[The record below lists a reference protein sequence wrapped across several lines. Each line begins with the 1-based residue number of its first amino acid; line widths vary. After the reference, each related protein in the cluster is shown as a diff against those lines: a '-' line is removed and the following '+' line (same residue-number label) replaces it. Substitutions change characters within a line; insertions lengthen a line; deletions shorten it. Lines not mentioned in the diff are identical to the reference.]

1 MTSYMYYINGDFV
14 SSEDAGLPLNDLGI
28 VRGYGVFDLLRTYG
42 RSPFRLPQHLERLQ
56 RSAARID
63 LALPKPIDEIGR
75 IVYQTLEMN
84 PHASDV
90 SIRIVVTGGTSA
102 SFLMPEDHPSLIV
115 MLAAVNPSNPAH
127 FEEGAKLITV
137 DHERFMP
144 MVKSLNYI
152 TAIISLKEA
161 RKNGAV
167 EALYRTH
174 DGLVTECTTSN
185 FFAFR
190 DGRLI
195 TSDVQVLDGVTRGA
209 ALDVAEDIYEID
221 YRPLA
226 YAELATVDEAF
237 ITSTT
242 KEIMPIV
249 RVNDIVIGDGAVG
262 VHTRRLMSVL
272 HELIQRETA
281 TPAPYVSMTS

>member
-1 MTSYMYYINGDFV
+1 MTSYTYYVNGEFV
-14 SSEDAGLPLNDLGI
+14 SSEEAGLPLNDLGI

-42 RSPFRLPQHLERLQ
+42 RSPFRLAQHLERLQ

-63 LALPKPIDEIGR
+63 LTLPKPIDEIGR
-75 IVYQTLEMN
+75 IVNQTLQVN
-84 PHASDV
+84 PQASDV

-127 FEEGAKLITV
+127 FLDGAKLITV

-144 MVKSLNYI
+144 TVKSLNYI

-209 ALDVAEDIYEID
+209 ALDAAEDIYEID
-221 YRPLA
+221 YRPLS

-249 RVNDIVIGDGAVG
+249 RINDIVIGDGAVG

-272 HELIQRETA
+272 HELIRRETA
-281 TPAPYVSMTS
+281 QPIPYASMKS